1 MTIKEI
7 STRKEMSD
15 KVKSTPLDS
24 PEHWEAIYEMNDIME
39 EVHRDYINKDAGSRM
54 SAWKCHVSYSLN

>member
-1 MTIKEI
+1 
-7 STRKEMSD
+7 MSD